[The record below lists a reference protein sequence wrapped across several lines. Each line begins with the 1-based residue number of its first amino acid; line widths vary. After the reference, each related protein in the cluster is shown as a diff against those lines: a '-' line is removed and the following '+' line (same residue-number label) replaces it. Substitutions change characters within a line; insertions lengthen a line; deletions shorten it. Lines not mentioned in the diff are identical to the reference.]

1 MRIDVHRELI
11 QVLKDPERFFV
22 CKRILFDNSIRLQI
36 LVRNMLGKAE
46 LSTHVGGNSVETL
59 RKVGPSTIS
68 ICGTTSTLIR
78 IRGRGRIYLEE
89 LTGSG
94 LVAATRSLSQ
104 SALQAIQ
111 S

>member
-22 CKRILFDNSIRLQI
+22 CKRILFDNPIRLQI
-36 LVRNMLGKAE
+36 LVSN
-46 LSTHVGGNSVETL
+46 TL
-59 RKVGPSTIS
+59 RKVESGTHVCGSSVEIPREVGPSTIS
-68 ICGTTSTLIR
+68 ICGTTSAVIR
-78 IRGRGRIYLEE
+78 IHGRGRIYLEE

-104 SALQAIQ
+104 STL
-111 S
+111 